1 MDLEEKKRVNKRVET
16 FKERLVAKTYTKKK
30 GIDNEETFS
39 LVTMLKS
46 IKILLLIAAMLYY
59 AIWQRDVKTTFLNG
73 YLEKDLY
80 MQQLDGFIR
89 KSQDYMVCKL
99 QLSIY
104 GLKQASRSQNIIF
117 DQTIKSFRFIHNIDE
132 PSVYNKFRESL

>member
-1 MDLEEKKRVNKRVET
+1 
-16 FKERLVAKTYTKKK
+16 
-30 GIDNEETFS
+30 
-39 LVTMLKS
+39 MLKS

-73 YLEKDLY
+73 HLEKDLY

-89 KSQDYMVCKL
+89 KSQEYMVCKL
-99 QLSIY
+99 QISIY